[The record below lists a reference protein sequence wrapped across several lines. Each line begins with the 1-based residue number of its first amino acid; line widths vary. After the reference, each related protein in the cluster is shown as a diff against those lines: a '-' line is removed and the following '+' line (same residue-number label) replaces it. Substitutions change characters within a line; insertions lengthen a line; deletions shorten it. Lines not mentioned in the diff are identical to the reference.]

1 MDKELRLK
9 ALEDLA
15 RLDEELGLLDKNW
28 PEDQLIDG
36 LKLVCTSIACPEQYE
51 VFDAEGKQVGY
62 LRLRHGRFRADYPDC
77 GGETVYASNTKG
89 DGTFSEDEREGELR
103 KAVEVIRKKLGICLM
118 FAVLFCSCSYKSDRN
133 YVIVDNYGQVV
144 DEMDDREW
152 AFDKAEKMT
161 LLGRVIPSKPQYFVL
176 EAKR

>member
-1 MDKELRLK
+1 MGRLEEGPDEEGKMTLDPRLK

-28 PEDQLIDG
+28 PEDQRIDG

-77 GGETVYASNTKG
+77 GGETVYASDTKG
-89 DGTFSEDEREGELR
+89 DGTFSEEEREEELR
-103 KAVEVIRKKLGICLM
+103 KAVEAIRRRIG
-118 FAVLFCSCSYKSDRN
+118 V
-133 YVIVDNYGQVV
+133 
-144 DEMDDREW
+144 
-152 AFDKAEKMT
+152 
-161 LLGRVIPSKPQYFVL
+161 
-176 EAKR
+176 